1 MPAKMY
7 DGCSYSGCQK
17 PHAGRGYCR
26 LHYDRLMRTGTA
38 EPSLFAI
45 AFSSKDI
52 GEAFSTLFSLAV
64 PDENGCLIWPGSKD
78 QNGYGRICKGK
89 AYKAHRLSYERVN
102 GPVPEGMDVCHTCD
116 NPPCVNPQHLFV
128 GTAKDNAADR
138 QAKGRGRHEL
148 KRIDFAF
155 VSPAGEVVRGNWL
168 TKFCMMHSLRQPKMT
183 EVMKGTRAHHKGW
196 TRHV

>member
-1 MPAKMY
+1 MPTKMH
-7 DGCSYSGCQK
+7 DGCTYSGCSR
-17 PHAGRGYCR
+17 PHVGRGYCR

-38 EPSLFAI
+38 EPSLRMGVCSSDDI
-45 AFSSKDI
+45 HDAFSK
-52 GEAFSTLFSLAV
+52 LFSLAT
-64 PDENGCLIWPGSKD
+64 PSETGCLIWPGSKD
-78 QNGYGRICKGK
+78 QQGYGRIQKGK

-102 GPVPEGMDVCHTCD
+102 GPIPAGMEVCHTCD
-116 NPPCVNPQHLFV
+116 NPTCVNPRHLFV

-148 KRIDFAF
+148 KRVDFAF
-155 VSPAGEVVRGNWL
+155 VAPTGKVVRGNWL
-168 TKFCMMHSLRQPKMT
+168 TKFCAMHNLLQPKMT

>member
-7 DGCSYSGCQK
+7 DGCSYPGCSR
-17 PHAGRGYCR
+17 HHVGRGYCK

-38 EPSLFAI
+38 EPSLRASVFSSDDI
-45 AFSSKDI
+45 WDAFSQ
-52 GEAFSTLFSLAV
+52 LFALAT
-64 PDENGCLIWPGSKD
+64 PNESGCLIWPGSKTLD
-78 QNGYGRICKGK
+78 GYGRLSKGK
-89 AYKAHRLSYERVN
+89 TYKAHRLSYERSN
-102 GPVPEGMDVCHTCD
+102 GPIPAGMEVCHTCD
-116 NPPCVNPQHLFV
+116 NPPCANPRHLFV

-148 KRIDFAF
+148 KCIDFAF
-155 VSPAGEVVRGNWL
+155 VSPTGEVVQGNGL
-168 TKFCMMHSLRQPKMT
+168 TKFCKIHNLWQPKMT

>member
-7 DGCSYSGCQK
+7 DGCSYPGCSR

-26 LHYDRLMRTGTA
+26 LHYDRLMKTGTA
-38 EPSLFAI
+38 EPSLRASVCSSNI
-45 AFSSKDI
+45 HDAFSY
-52 GEAFSTLFSLAV
+52 LFSLAT
-64 PDENGCLIWPGSKD
+64 PNEAGCLIWPWSKT
-78 QNGYGRICKGK
+78 QEGYGRLHRKGK
-89 AYKAHRLSYERVN
+89 TYIAHRLSYESIN
-102 GPVPEGMDVCHTCD
+102 GPVPAGLEVCHTCD
-116 NPPCVNPQHLFV
+116 NPSCVNPRHLFV

-155 VSPAGEVVRGNWL
+155 VSPEGKVVRGNWL
-168 TKFCMMHSLRQPKMT
+168 TKFCETHNLSQPKMSS
-183 EVMKGTRAHHKGW
+183 VISGARIHYKGW